1 MFKQIITAALATLA
15 VSMTANAQERIIV
28 DSAPSPSEYA
38 EMFGIDLEQPKPRLR
53 TRGIQMIQ
61 TAPTQSPAPA
71 PAPAAPPVTVAA
83 PVNFQLDSA
92 SIPVSFKAHLDS
104 LAVVLKAPAAQGKVL
119 QISGHTDSQGD
130 TTYNLD
136 LSTRR
141 AASVR
146 QYLTQQGVNPA
157 QLVSFGKGEYEL
169 IPGQESNH
177 AVNRRVEFRVTG

>member
-15 VSMTANAQERIIV
+15 VSMSANAQERIIV

-38 EMFGIDLEQPKPRLR
+38 EMFGIDLEEAKPRLR

-71 PAPAAPPVTVAA
+71 PAAPPVTVAA

-92 SIPVSFKAHLDS
+92 NIPVSFKAHLDS

-119 QISGHTDSQGD
+119 LISGHTDSQGE

-146 QYLTQQGVNPA
+146 HYLTQQGVNPA

>member
-1 MFKQIITAALATLA
+1 MFKQVITAAIATFA
-15 VSMTANAQERIIV
+15 FTMSAHAQERIIV

-38 EMFGIDLEQPKPRLR
+38 EMFGIELEPKPRLR
-53 TRGIQMIQ
+53 TRGIQMLQPTPAQ
-61 TAPTQSPAPA
+61 TPTPA

-92 SIPVSFKAHLDS
+92 NIPVSFKAHLDS

-119 QISGHTDSQGD
+119 LISGHTDSQGGA
-130 TTYNLD
+130 TYNLD